1 MKRRGVNI
9 RAASNS
15 YGTSSPLGQAIYDA
29 LDALG
34 NEGILNVFA
43 AGNNS
48 QNNDATPFNP
58 ANYPATSIISVAA
71 TDQSD
76 NLASFSSFGPT
87 NVDLAAPGVD
97 ILLTSGSTT
106 NAYYGPPGR
115 SGTSY
120 ACPYVAGA
128 VALLA
133 SAYPAATAAE
143 LKAAILNGVDLV
155 PALTNKMVTHGR
167 LNVAKAIELIVPPA
181 LLITNLSVSPDGQSL
196 SFAWKVRAAKTYR
209 VQYKNNL
216 NELDWIDLSTVPT
229 INGSI
234 ASIMDT
240 VGTSSQRFY
249 RVVELE

>member
-1 MKRRGVNI
+1 
-9 RAASNS
+9 
-15 YGTSSPLGQAIYDA
+15 
-29 LDALG
+29 
-34 NEGILNVFA
+34 
-43 AGNNS
+43 
-48 QNNDATPFNP
+48 
-58 ANYPATSIISVAA
+58 
-71 TDQSD
+71 
-76 NLASFSSFGPT
+76 
-87 NVDLAAPGVD
+87 VDLAAPGVD
-97 ILLTSGSTT
+97 ILLAAGPTT
-106 NAYYGPPGR
+106 NAYYGAPGR

-196 SFAWKVRAAKTYR
+196 SFTWKVRAAKTYR

-216 NELDWIDLSTVPT
+216 NELDWIDLPTVPT
-229 INGSI
+229 ISGST
-234 ASIMDT
+234 ASITDIHST
-240 VGTSSQRFY
+240 ISQRFY
-249 RVVELE
+249 RVVQLD